1 MKGRGNTGRMGNAV
15 IKIKHV
21 DFRNGRPRFNPGVTL
36 RAMGYKGEDLKHPS
50 GKWLSIEETI
60 AWSERIQREID
71 ARRNQ
76 KARTGRMPPRPREKL
91 ITVEKLFDL
100 FWQHPSMLGK
110 AVEEGK
116 HVFKP
121 KSPATVR
128 SYKQKARVIE
138 AVAPE
143 LWAASVDALDKV
155 ILFNLYELIAT
166 KRGLA
171 TSTGCIKALSAALSF
186 GMRRG
191 YTKHAANPATE
202 LGMETPPPRLRV
214 GEREEMAHLI
224 AAADSLG
231 RPEMGDAIMLGLW
244 TGQRQTDRL
253 DLALEGKLNNRMFFR
268 QRKTG
273 AMVAIPTAPPLAAR
287 LAQAKTRRKAL
298 YDAPRDPKKP
308 EPVRRLEMIIDEK
321 ANAPFKPDYYRH
333 VFAAIRDVAVHGLV
347 ELAGGQRVVLLADDE
362 ARMIKHYLPGIRG
375 LAKGEAAKLAD
386 MPRLIAPMAALEGFR
401 DQDLRDTAVTWL
413 ALAGA
418 TLPEI
423 ASVTGH
429 SLQSI
434 HDVLKHYL
442 ARHPEMA
449 EHAIAKLVE
458 WHG

>member
-1 MKGRGNTGRMGNAV
+1 MRRGNTERMGNAV
-15 IKIKHV
+15 IKIRHV
-21 DFRNGRPRFNPGVTL
+21 DFRNGRPRFNPGANL

-50 GKWLSIEETI
+50 GKWLSVEEAM
-60 AWSERIQREID
+60 AWSERRQAEVE

-76 KARTGRMPPRPREKL
+76 KARSGRMPPRPREKL

-100 FWQHPSMLGK
+100 LWQHPSMRGQ

-121 KSPATVR
+121 KSAATVR
-128 SYKQKARVIE
+128 DYKQKARVIE
-138 AVAPE
+138 QEAPE
-143 LWAASVDALDKV
+143 LWGASVDALDRV

-171 TSTGCIKALSAALSF
+171 TSTGCIRVISMALSF

-191 YTKHAANPATE
+191 YTKHAVNPAAE

-224 AAADSLG
+224 AAADKLG

-244 TGQRQTDRL
+244 TGQRQSDRL
-253 DLALEGKLNNRMFFR
+253 DLLEEGELNGRMLFR

-273 AMVAIPTAPPLAAR
+273 AIVAIPMSHHLAAR
-287 LAQAKTRRKAL
+287 LAQAKARRKAL
-298 YDAPRDPKKP
+298 YEAPRAEGKP

-347 ELAGGQRVVLLADDE
+347 ELEGGQRVVLLPEDE
-362 ARMIKHYLPGIRG
+362 ARWIKHYLPGLRG
-375 LAKGEAAKLAD
+375 LAKGEAKKLGTL
-386 MPRLIAPMAALEGFR
+386 PRLIAPMASLEGFR